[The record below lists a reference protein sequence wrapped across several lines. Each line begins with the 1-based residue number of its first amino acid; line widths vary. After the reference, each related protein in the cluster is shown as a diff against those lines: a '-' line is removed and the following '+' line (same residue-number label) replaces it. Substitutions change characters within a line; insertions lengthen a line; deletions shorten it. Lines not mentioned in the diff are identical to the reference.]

1 MLLYAAIGACIA
13 AVPLAL
19 MLIYQSFS
27 NAALN
32 QQIDSYKKLEEHS
45 LYLSVWRL
53 NKDIAEGEKVERA
66 DLEKKKIWVSEKD
79 NIDIL
84 ANIHQIAGRKAKKAL
99 KKGTVLEKKLLYGK
113 KQEQAWK

>member
-1 MLLYAAIGACIA
+1 MLLYGTIGACIA
-13 AVPLAL
+13 GVPLAL

-45 LYLSVWRL
+45 LYLSVWSL
-53 NKDIAEGEKVERA
+53 NKDIAEGEKVKRA
-66 DLEKKKIWVSEKD
+66 DLEKKKLWVSEKD
-79 NIDIL
+79 NTDIL
-84 ANIHQIAGRKAKKAL
+84 ANIHQITGRKAKKAL

-113 KQEQAWK
+113 NRSRLEN